1 MKFLY
6 SLINTGISQEHDE
19 TDKAVIR
26 KINIMFY
33 VGYSFILFAFILENF
48 AGLSYYNLNYYFILS
63 AGLIIPLLVKYKKFL
78 LAVYYY
84 FIMAFIFF
92 LLMTMMMGLESN
104 VIYFYVMLFMCLNL
118 LFTNAK
124 YIRHLIYI
132 YFISA
137 FFLAVIAVFM
147 IKDYNP
153 LYISIPQ
160 PKATLLKNINTIIFF
175 LTSFLMMYFL
185 SYENYRMEKKLF
197 NLIKLKEIL
206 LAEVYHR
213 VKNNLNLITS
223 MLNMQKNSTNNE
235 EIKKAL
241 EECRSRVYSISLL
254 HQKLIQPQTREVD
267 ITGYIMDICSEFR
280 KSLPAEHK
288 IMFELNLQPVRMK
301 ISQAIPLGLIIN
313 ELMTNSY
320 KHNSA
325 LNEIMKIQISLDT
338 NKNKILF
345 KYSDSGKTKNIK
357 EGNSN
362 NSEKNVTNKLGTVII
377 ESLSEQLDAVLHSDV
392 SDGYHLSME
401 IPLMN

>member
-48 AGLSYYNLNYYFILS
+48 AGLSYYNLNYYIILS
-63 AGLIIPLLVKYKKFL
+63 GGFIIPFLVKYKKIL
-78 LAVYYY
+78 LAVYCY

-137 FFLAVIAVFM
+137 LFLAVIAVFM

-185 SYENYRMEKKLF
+185 SYENYIMEKKLF
-197 NLIKLKEIL
+197 NLINLKEIL

-254 HQKLIQPQTREVD
+254 HQKLIQPQTQEVD
-267 ITGYIMDICSEFR
+267 ITGYIMDIYSEFR
-280 KSLPAEHK
+280 KSLPEENK
-288 IMFELNLQPVRMK
+288 IMFDLNLQPVRMK
-301 ISQAIPLGLIIN
+301 ISQAIPLGLINN

-320 KHNSA
+320 K
-325 LNEIMKIQISLDT
+325 QT
-338 NKNKILF
+338 
-345 KYSDSGKTKNIK
+345 
-357 EGNSN
+357 
-362 NSEKNVTNKLGTVII
+362 
-377 ESLSEQLDAVLHSDV
+377 
-392 SDGYHLSME
+392 
-401 IPLMN
+401 